1 MFIANRKIP
10 NLTLDRTNKFGRKTS
25 LAHNPSISIIIPL
38 YNEAHYLRRAITSV
52 LNQSFRSFE
61 LLLVDDGSTDSTFDL
76 CNSFAD
82 DDMRIRVIHQSH
94 LGKASARNAA
104 IAIAR
109 GKYLYFM
116 DGDDWCD
123 KNMLADMYKVASENS
138 LDLLVTGFTIDTYYD
153 NEGRYYREFRNA
165 PDKIYASRDE
175 FRNEACKLFD
185 AQLLY
190 APWNKL
196 YRREYLNEHNLRFPT
211 TFWDDLPFNLDV
223 MRDVERVGC
232 LDGHYYHF
240 LRARAESENT
250 KYRADMYNKR
260 EEEHQ
265 WMKELFKYWNIN
277 TPEVREFL
285 ARRYAER
292 LVGCIENVTNK
303 NCTLSSAE
311 KKAAIR
317 EMISTP
323 QAREALKLAKP
334 RTKMMGVVLCPLR
347 MGNVNLTMM
356 QSSVISWVRQNSTN
370 LFARLK
376 ANR

>member
-1 MFIANRKIP
+1 MGEN
-10 NLTLDRTNKFGRKTS
+10 S
-25 LAHNPSISIIIPL
+25 LSHSPSISIIIPI
-38 YNEAHYLRRAITSV
+38 YNVERWLRRAVNS
-52 LNQSFRSFE
+52 LQNQTFSSYE
-61 LLLVDDGSTDSTFDL
+61 ILLVDDGSTDNSGIL
-76 CNSFAD
+76 CDRLAD
-82 DDMRIRVIHQSH
+82 DDMRIRVIHQKNA
-94 LGKASARNAA
+94 GAASARNAA

-123 KNMLADMYKVASENS
+123 KNMLADMYKVASENN

-165 PDKIYASRDE
+165 PDKIFASRDE
-175 FRNEACKLFD
+175 FRNEAYKLFD

-223 MRDVERVGC
+223 MRDVDRVGC

-265 WMKELFKYWNIN
+265 WMKELFKYWNID

-311 KKAAIR
+311 KKAVIR